1 MIKAYSSVLSSAA
14 VLTKR
19 VACEIRARLA
29 SENAASICEK
39 MKKKSAQTKLILINQ
54 FHVAVVVA

>member
-1 MIKAYSSVLSSAA
+1 MAYSSVLTSAA

-29 SENAASICEK
+29 SENAASICDK
-39 MKKKSAQTKLILINQ
+39 RKKKSAQTKLILIYQ
-54 FHVAVVVA
+54 FYVAVAVA